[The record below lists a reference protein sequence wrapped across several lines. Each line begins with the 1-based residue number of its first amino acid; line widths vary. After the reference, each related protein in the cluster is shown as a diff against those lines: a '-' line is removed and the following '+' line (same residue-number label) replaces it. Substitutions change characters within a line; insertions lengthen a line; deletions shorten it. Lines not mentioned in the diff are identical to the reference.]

1 MPVNIIFEGDVVIL
15 SNFNRLMNDPRYV
28 DAGRDIQELLE
39 QGRKKFVLD
48 LGGVRE
54 TGSSFLGLL
63 MTITRRIQR
72 RGGEVVLGH
81 LSRQVEEL
89 LETMQMEDFWDVF
102 PNIKEA
108 VESFRHRRT
117 SRAPKKKNETIR
129 LSQAPEVLYEKLL
142 SELWTELPPT
152 PPTLE
157 AELRAC
163 TMEIQASGATPT

>member
-1 MPVNIIFEGDVVIL
+1 MPVNIMIEGDVVIL
-15 SNFNRLMNDPRYV
+15 SNFNRLMNDPRYI

-102 PNIKEA
+102 PSVDAAI
-108 VESFRHRRT
+108 ESFRHEPDEPRRDE
-117 SRAPKKKNETIR
+117 PD
-129 LSQAPEVLYEKLL
+129 
-142 SELWTELPPT
+142 
-152 PPTLE
+152 
-157 AELRAC
+157 
-163 TMEIQASGATPT
+163 

>member
-1 MPVNIIFEGDVVIL
+1 MPVNILIEGDVVVL
-15 SNFNRLMNDPRYV
+15 SNFERLMNDPRYV

-81 LSRQVEEL
+81 LSQQVEEL

-102 PNIKEA
+102 PSIKEA
-108 VESFRHRRT
+108 VESFRHEADEP
-117 SRAPKKKNETIR
+117 SPDE
-129 LSQAPEVLYEKLL
+129 PE
-142 SELWTELPPT
+142 
-152 PPTLE
+152 
-157 AELRAC
+157 
-163 TMEIQASGATPT
+163 